1 MFLFHVVFPCNGG
14 GLARKVVQTDLD
26 DNEYN
31 LLKEIVEKRGFT
43 LKEGLREAVRQW
55 VIAQIPVSED
65 PLFKLAPVKT
75 GVETDASKLDGRLY
89 GDDQS

>member
-1 MFLFHVVFPCNGG
+1 M
-14 GLARKVVQTDLD
+14 ARKVVQTDLD

-31 LLKEIVEKRGFT
+31 LLKEVVEKRGLT
-43 LKEGLREAVRQW
+43 LKKGLREAVRQW
-55 VIAQIPVSED
+55 VLAQIPVSED

-89 GDDQS
+89 GDDQNEDLP